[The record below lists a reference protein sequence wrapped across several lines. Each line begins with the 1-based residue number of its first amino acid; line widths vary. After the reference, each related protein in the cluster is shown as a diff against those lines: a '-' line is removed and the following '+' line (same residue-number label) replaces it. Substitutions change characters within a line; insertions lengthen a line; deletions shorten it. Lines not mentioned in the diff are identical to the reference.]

1 MEVTL
6 GIFKEV
12 KTIIYF
18 LIKTASANKRT
29 VKMNVLH

>member
-6 GIFKEV
+6 GFFKEV
-12 KTIIYF
+12 KTIVYF

-29 VKMNVLH
+29 VKMSVLH